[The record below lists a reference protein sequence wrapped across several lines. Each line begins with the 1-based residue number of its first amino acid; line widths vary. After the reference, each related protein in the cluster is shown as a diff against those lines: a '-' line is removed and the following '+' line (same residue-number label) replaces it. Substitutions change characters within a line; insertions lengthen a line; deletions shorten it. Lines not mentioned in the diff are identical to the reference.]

1 MGEIIQTP
9 QLDAGLA
16 NATML
21 QAVIAACAAFLLP
34 LGLGPARPPCRL
46 AVEMTLVPE
55 EPLDLSKLR
64 SRIEKIQSEGLS
76 TPAQMLFELATEK
89 APGDVMREFFTTASP
104 QVTEAM
110 QDAVMSLLGS
120 LPPLQFDASMTTT
133 GDRLAA
139 LMLQLQMT
147 GYMLRNAEYVFT
159 LRRLLDIKSR
169 SIDEYRAAFDRI
181 DTDGS
186 GYIEPPEVEKLL
198 ADVYDGEAPGY
209 EASTFL
215 SFFDVDNDGKISW
228 EEFAEALGASEE
240 SSPADLVRAALP
252 SVEDAGKTPKV
263 SGVVTVQLE
272 SGNTVEMDAEKYMDE
287 LKKEARSLAQTPCL
301 AWSLAPNPNPDPQPL
316 PRPNPTPN
324 FTPHPHFN
332 PSAPTLVPSRLRACA
347 TNLPRWASLQRAA
360 RRQSRPPS
368 PRTSPPSPRSRSSS
382 SQMASRRT
390 WCAPSH
396 RAPTLPPPRPRFH
409 PPSLLPRPPACAAPY
424 RPPTA

>member
-1 MGEIIQTP
+1 
-9 QLDAGLA
+9 
-16 NATML
+16 ML

-316 PRPNPTPN
+316 PRPNPPLTSPLTLTS
-324 FTPHPHFN
+324 TPHPQ
-332 PSAPTLVPSRLRACA
+332 PLSRAGSELAQRTCHAGRACSA
-347 TNLPRWASLQRAA
+347 QRGGNLDLHLRVRLHPPRGADPAPHKWHHGGRGAPLHIVHPP
-360 RRQSRPPS
+360 SRPPD
-368 PRTSPPSPRSRSSS
+368 P
-382 SQMASRRT
+382 AF
-390 WCAPSH
+390 
-396 RAPTLPPPRPRFH
+396 TLPPSYPGRR
-409 PPSLLPRPPACAAPY
+409 RV
-424 RPPTA
+424 RRPTARLPPD

>member
-1 MGEIIQTP
+1 MGLE
-9 QLDAGLA
+9 
-16 NATML
+16 
-21 QAVIAACAAFLLP
+21 
-34 LGLGPARPPCRL
+34 
-46 AVEMTLVPE
+46 PE

-181 DTDGS
+181 DIDGS

-228 EEFAEALGASEE
+228 NEFAEALGASEE

-252 SVEDAGKTPKV
+252 SVEDGMGKTPKV
-263 SGVVTVQLE
+263 SGTVTVQLE
-272 SGNTVEMDAEKYMDE
+272 GGNTVEMDAEKYMDE
-287 LKKEARSLAQTPCL
+287 LKKEARSLAPKPL
-301 AWSLAPNPNPDPQPL
+301 EPRPRFAPKPLEPRPQPL
-316 PRPNPTPN
+316 PLTPALALN
-324 FTPHPHFN
+324 LTRTLTLTSRLTLTSTPHPQ
-332 PSAPTLVPSRLRACA
+332 PLC
-347 TNLPRWASLQRAA
+347 
-360 RRQSRPPS
+360 
-368 PRTSPPSPRSRSSS
+368 
-382 SQMASRRT
+382 
-390 WCAPSH
+390 
-396 RAPTLPPPRPRFH
+396 
-409 PPSLLPRPPACAAPY
+409 
-424 RPPTA
+424 

>member
-1 MGEIIQTP
+1 
-9 QLDAGLA
+9 
-16 NATML
+16 
-21 QAVIAACAAFLLP
+21 
-34 LGLGPARPPCRL
+34 
-46 AVEMTLVPE
+46 
-55 EPLDLSKLR
+55 
-64 SRIEKIQSEGLS
+64 
-76 TPAQMLFELATEK
+76 MLFELATEK

-287 LKKEARSLAQTPCL
+287 LKKEAQSLRNELATLGEPAARSEEAISTSISAYVSTLPEEQIQLLTNGITEDVVGAMRMLVDYILKGGSPSGDGREVSTDEQVRIEQDKLQQLCL
-301 AWSLAPNPNPDPQPL
+301 YQ
-316 PRPNPTPN
+316 
-324 FTPHPHFN
+324 
-332 PSAPTLVPSRLRACA
+332 LVLGYRLREAEA
-347 TNLPRWASLQRAA
+347 TGEAQQR
-360 RRQSRPPS
+360 
-368 PRTSPPSPRSRSSS
+368 
-382 SQMASRRT
+382 
-390 WCAPSH
+390 
-396 RAPTLPPPRPRFH
+396 LG
-409 PPSLLPRPPACAAPY
+409 L
-424 RPPTA
+424 